1 MENVRDRD
9 KLLKGWQEACSKL
22 YGRNVEDPL
31 KREFESVRTCMF
43 FGHGLPEDTA
53 KRLNLIVS
61 AGETYELHIATDTPS
76 NNGYDPDHPF
86 ARGRVGLIGV
96 SICNI
101 EDLARLFGGMPIN
114 KFNIFINAPPSQ
126 IVWLAL
132 FITYA
137 EKRGIPVNE
146 LRLKLDGRLMN
157 PGQLSIPRF
166 PPERM
171 IKLGIETYSYCMKN
185 MPNWSGIH
193 AEAYNAREA
202 GADIVDE
209 MAIHFSQQ
217 LYIVDKLIE
226 AGNSPDD
233 FFPKVST
240 KFAVASDFFEE
251 IAKLRAV
258 RKIWGKIARE
268 RYGCKKPESFCP
280 HLISQNQGSEF
291 TAQQPLNNIA
301 RAAIQGLG
309 SILGGVD
316 SVHIDSYDE
325 GLGTPS
331 EEAVTVALR
340 TFQILRHEVGV
351 ANVLDPLAGSYYI
364 EYLTEC
370 IEEKL
375 YKRLEEIES
384 RGGFMECWEKGWFK
398 RELQKKANEWQERI
412 RKKEKIVVGRNEFMT
427 DEEIQVR
434 TTPLNL
440 ELEKTAVERVRV
452 FRDKRDNNRVK
463 ICLEDLSEAAKNDN
477 EIIPSLIEASRE
489 NATLGEMMGVL
500 REVYGWGIYGV

>member
-1 MENVRDRD
+1 MENPSNRNR
-9 KLLKGWQEACSKL
+9 LIEEWQEACSRL
-22 YGRNVEDPL
+22 YGRRVEDPL
-31 KREFESVRTCMF
+31 GREFESIRTCMF

-53 KRLNLIVS
+53 KRLNLIVG
-61 AGETYELHIATDTPS
+61 AGEAYELHIATDTPS

-96 SICNI
+96 SICNT
-101 EDLARLFGGMPIN
+101 EDLARLFDGIPIN

-126 IVWLAL
+126 SVFVAL
-132 FITYA
+132 FIAYA

-146 LRLKLDGRLMN
+146 LRLKLEGRLMN
-157 PGQLSIPRF
+157 PGQLSVPRF

-171 IKLGIETYSYCMKN
+171 IKLGIEAYNYCIKN

-202 GADIVDE
+202 GADIIDE
-209 MAIHFSQQ
+209 LAIHFAQQ
-217 LYIVDKLIE
+217 LYIAGKLIE

-233 FFPKVST
+233 FFPKVSV

-268 RYGCKKPESFCP
+268 RFGCKKPESFCP
-280 HLISQNQGSEF
+280 HLITQNQGSEL

-301 RAAIQGLG
+301 RIAIQGLAA
-309 SILGGVD
+309 ILGGVD
-316 SVHIDSYDE
+316 SVHLDSYDE
-325 GLGTPS
+325 GLGVPS

-351 ANVLDPLAGSYYI
+351 ANILDPLSGSYYI
-364 EYLTEC
+364 EHLTEC

-384 RGGFMECWEKGWFK
+384 QGGFMECWEKGWFK

-412 RKKEKIVVGRNEFMT
+412 RKKEKIIVGRNAFMT
-427 DEEIQVR
+427 DEKVHIR

-440 ELEKTAVERVRV
+440 ELEKAAVERVKN
-452 FRDKRDNNRVK
+452 FKNKRDNKRVK
-463 ICLEDLSEAAKNDN
+463 ICLENLREAAENDD
-477 EIIPSLIEASRE
+477 EIIPSLIEAARA
-489 NATLGEMMGVL
+489 NATLGEMMGIL
-500 REVYGWGIYGV
+500 REVYGWGVYGL